1 MNAPLIECRHASKR
15 FGDTLAVDAVSFG
28 LMPGEILS
36 ILGESGCGKT
46 TLLRLIAGFEAV
58 NGGAIYIRSEPASSE
73 TLHLPPERRNI
84 GMVFQEYA
92 LFPHMSVAQNV
103 SFGLHNA
110 SDSDRR
116 CRAREAL
123 ELVRLADLE
132 TRYPHELSG
141 GQQQRVALA
150 RALAPRPIAMLLD
163 EPFSNLDAALRHSL
177 RLEVIEILR
186 RENISAILVTHDRE
200 EAFAVA
206 DRVGVMV
213 AGRLEQIASPADLYR
228 APVNPAVARM
238 VGDCDFLPAV
248 AHGNRAATA
257 IGDLPFICHG
267 AAIAD
272 GDALLVMTR
281 PQDLEVTATSSG
293 ACRVKSL
300 EFRGG
305 ETMAFVAAPGG
316 AIARCVRP
324 GYPSLSPGD
333 SVALAPAHD
342 NPFLAFPAE

>member
-1 MNAPLIECRHASKR
+1 MTTPLIECIQASKR
-15 FGDTLAVDAVSFG
+15 YADTLAVDAVSFG
-28 LMPGEILS
+28 LMPGEIVS

-58 NGGAIYIRSEPASSE
+58 NGGAIAIRSEPVSSE

-103 SFGLHNA
+103 AFGLHNA
-110 SDSDRR
+110 SPADRR
-116 CRAREAL
+116 RRAREAL

-132 TRYPHELSG
+132 SRYPHELSG

-150 RALAPRPIAMLLD
+150 RTLAPHPIAMLLD
-163 EPFSNLDAALRHSL
+163 EPFSNLDAGLRHSL
-177 RLEVIEILR
+177 RLEVVEILR

-206 DRVGVMV
+206 DRAGVMV
-213 AGRLEQIASPADLYR
+213 AGRLEQLGAPADLYR

-238 VGDCDFLPAV
+238 VGDCDFLPGV
-248 AHGNRAATA
+248 ANGVFAATA
-257 IGDLPFICHG
+257 IGDLPFICHS
-267 AAIAD
+267 AAISD
-272 GDALLVMTR
+272 GDALLVMIR
-281 PQDLEVTATSSG
+281 PQDLGVAATQSG
-293 ACRVKSL
+293 DCRVESL

-305 ETMAFVAAPGG
+305 ETMAFVATPGG
-316 AIARCVRP
+316 AIVRCVRR
-324 GYPSLSPGD
+324 GYPSLSPGA
-333 SVALAPAHD
+333 SVELTRVHD